1 MKLTIFST
9 KGYEREQLNQHNK
22 PHGHE
27 LNFVEA
33 RLTSATAALAKDT
46 PAISIFAN
54 DDGGAE
60 SLKALHAVGVRLIAL
75 RSAGFNHVD
84 IETADAL
91 GVKLL
96 RVPAYSPHAIAEH
109 TVGLMLT
116 LNRKFHR
123 AFNRIRE
130 QNFELDGLLGF
141 DMHDKTVGVVGTGE
155 IGGVVCKILTGFGC
169 HVQAFDVRENADC
182 RNMGVN
188 YVELDALLASS
199 DIISLHCPLTPKTYH
214 LIDNNALQRMK
225 PGVMLIN
232 TSRGGVID
240 SRAAIDALKSGHL
253 GALGIDVYEEEADLF
268 FKDLS
273 GTIIQDD
280 VFARLLSFPNVLVT
294 AHQAFF
300 TEEALAGIYGT
311 TLQNVTDFE
320 NDAVDEKKLVTAAL
334 VA

>member
-1 MKLTIFST
+1 MKLTVFST
-9 KGYEREQLNQHNK
+9 KPYEREHFGKHNEA
-22 PHGHE
+22 HAHE
-27 LNFVEA
+27 FNFVEA
-33 RLTSATAALAKDT
+33 RLTPATAALAKDT
-46 PAISIFAN
+46 PAVSIFAN

-84 IETADAL
+84 IETAEEL
-91 GVKLL
+91 GLTLL

-123 AFNRIRE
+123 AYNRVRE

-141 DMHDKTVGVVGTGE
+141 DMNGKTVGVVGTGE

-169 HVQAFDVRENADC
+169 HVRAFDVRENTEC
-182 RNMGVN
+182 RDMGVD
-188 YVELDALLASS
+188 YVELDALLSSS

-214 LIDNNALQRMK
+214 LIDKEALQRMK
-225 PGVMLIN
+225 PGAMLIN

-240 SRAAIDALKSGHL
+240 ARAAIDALKSGHL

-273 GTIIQDD
+273 GAIIQDD

-320 NDAVDEKKLVTAAL
+320 NDTINEKKLVTAAL
-334 VA
+334 QA